1 MKFKFLIAV
10 FSLVLG
16 VNTTAMAGDAAAG
29 QSKMIEKGC
38 VGCHMADGNSVVD
51 QFPKIAGQHEQY
63 AIKQLSEFKSM
74 KRKNDLMFGMAA
86 GLSDE
91 DMADLAAFVATQ
103 QITPAPADDSK
114 VALGKDVYRGG
125 NMVNGVPAC
134 MGCHGPTGS
143 GNPTA
148 KYPSLAGQ
156 FPAYTIAQLN
166 AFRDG
171 TRDNDPNSMMR
182 NVVSRMSN
190 AEIEAVA
197 NYIATLQ

>member
-1 MKFKFLIAV
+1 MKFKFLMAV
-10 FSLVLG
+10 FSLALS

-29 QSKMIEKGC
+29 QSKMIERGC
-38 VGCHMADGNSVVD
+38 VACHMADGNSVVD

-63 AIKQLSEFKSM
+63 VIKQLSEFKDM

-91 DMADLAAFVATQ
+91 DMADLAAYVSSQ
-103 QITPAPADDSK
+103 QTAPAPADDSK

-125 NMVNGVPAC
+125 NMANGVAAC
-134 MGCHGPTGS
+134 MGCHGPNGS

-148 KYPSLAGQ
+148 KYPALAGQ
-156 FPAYTIAQLN
+156 FPSYIIAQLN

-171 TRDNDPNSMMR
+171 TRANDPNSMMR
-182 NVVSRMSN
+182 SVVARMSN

-197 NYIATLQ
+197 NYIATLK